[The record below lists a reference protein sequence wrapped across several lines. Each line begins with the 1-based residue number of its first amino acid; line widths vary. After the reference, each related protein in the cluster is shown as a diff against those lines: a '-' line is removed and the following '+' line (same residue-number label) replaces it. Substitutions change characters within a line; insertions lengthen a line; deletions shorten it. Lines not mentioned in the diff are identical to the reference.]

1 MIGMSRKRILI
12 VDDELDFV
20 KMLQARLRIEGYEV
34 LVAEDGIKGVQI
46 ARREKPDLI
55 ILDIM
60 MPGLDGHTVC
70 DTLKKSTLT
79 WSIPVIYLTAK
90 TGQADELLAMEK
102 GARYYITKPYNPAML
117 LEMVKSAITA
127 GEEAETKE
135 GRILLI
141 DKDLAFAADCE
152 AKLKPAGYEVILAP
166 TADQGVRS
174 AREFRPEIILLDF
187 QTSHDDGHASIKVIA
202 HDDTLKDIP
211 LFILAPKPVM
221 DKLDPQTV
229 NLEKFIAKPVNYGH
243 LTGLLQNILRA
254 KKAEGQTE
262 GPKGG

>member
-1 MIGMSRKRILI
+1 MSAKKRILV
-12 VDDELDFV
+12 VDDEVDFV

-34 LVAEDGIKGVQI
+34 LVADDGIKGVQV
-46 ARREKPDLI
+46 ARRERPDLI

-60 MPGLDGHTVC
+60 MPGMDGHTVH

-102 GARYYITKPYNPAML
+102 GARYYLNKPYNPAML
-117 LEMVKSAITA
+117 LEMVKSALM
-127 GEEAETKE
+127 GKEEAEKNE

-141 DKDLAFAADCE
+141 DKDMTFAGDCE
-152 AKLKPAGYEVILAP
+152 AKLKQAGYEVILAP
-166 TADQGVRS
+166 TAEQGLRS

-187 QTSHDDGHASIKVIA
+187 QTSHDNSHASIKVIS

-211 LFILAPKPVM
+211 LFILAPREVI
-221 DKLDPQTV
+221 DKVDPKTAH
-229 NLEKFIAKPVNYGH
+229 LEKFIVKPVSYGQ
-243 LTGLLQNILRA
+243 LLGTLQSTLRM
-254 KKAEGQTE
+254 KRSRDEVGPPEGR
-262 GPKGG
+262 